1 MLVNVRPAKR
11 RADTVQ
17 DQPRLHAEPGLSG
30 HASIAMAPGQA
41 HYLGHVLRRQPGD
54 RVRLFNAADGEWLV
68 RIDAL
73 RKDRGSFVVEQQ
85 MRAPA
90 PEPGPTLLFAPIK
103 RDGTDLVVRMATELG
118 VSSLQPVM
126 TERTNTARVNT
137 ERWMAI
143 ATEAAEQCERLS
155 VPAIAEPVRLMDLL
169 GTWNPGQP
177 MLAAI
182 ERAEQRGAG
191 TDTVAAWRARTDP
204 GVQPGLLIGPEG
216 GFSAAELELLR
227 TRPFVVTV
235 SLGRLILRAETAC
248 LAGLAGLV
256 F

>member
-1 MLVNVRPAKR
+1 M
-11 RADTVQ
+11 Q
-17 DQPRLHAEPGLSG
+17 DEPRLHAEPGLSRD
-30 HASIAMAPGQA
+30 AVIAMAPRQA

-54 RVRLFNAADGEWLV
+54 RVRLFNATDGEWLV

-90 PEPGPTLLFAPIK
+90 PEPGPVLLFAPIK

-118 VSSLQPVM
+118 AASLQPVM

-137 ERWMAI
+137 ERWVAI

-169 GTWNPGQP
+169 GTWDAERP

-182 ERAEQRGAG
+182 ERAEQRGAAAG
-191 TDTVAAWRARTDP
+191 TVPAWRARTDSA
-204 GVQPGLLIGPEG
+204 VQPALLVGPEG
-216 GFSAAELELLR
+216 GFSPAELDLLR
-227 TRPFVVTV
+227 TRSFVVPV
-235 SLGRLILRAETAC
+235 SLGRLVLRAETAC

-256 F
+256 R